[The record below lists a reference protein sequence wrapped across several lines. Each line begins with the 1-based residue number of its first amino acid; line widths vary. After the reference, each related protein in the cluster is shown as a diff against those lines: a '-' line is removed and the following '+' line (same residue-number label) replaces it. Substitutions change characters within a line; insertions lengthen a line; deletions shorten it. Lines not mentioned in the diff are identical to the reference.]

1 MVIDSSALLA
11 ILLDE
16 PEAAEFLRLVK
27 NAPVRRISAA
37 SFLETG
43 MVLRRDSTGQRQQ
56 LFEDLIAALRLTIVP
71 VTEQQA
77 RSALAAFA
85 VYGKGYGHPAGLNF
99 GDCLAYALAK
109 VSGEPLLFKGNDF
122 SFTDIPQ
129 ENRL

>member
-16 PEAAEFLRLVK
+16 PEGAAFLRLVK
-27 NAPVRRISAA
+27 SAPERRISAA

-43 MVLRRDSTGQRQQ
+43 MVLRRDPSGERQA
-56 LFEDLIAALRLTIVP
+56 LFEELIAALRLSIVP

-77 RSALAAFA
+77 RTALAAFA
-85 VYGKGYGHPAGLNF
+85 VYGKGHGHPAGLNF

-122 SFTDIPQ
+122 AFTDIQ
-129 ENRL
+129 TAT

>member
-16 PEAAEFLRLVK
+16 PEAEEFLRLIRE
-27 NAPVRRISAA
+27 ASARRISAA

-43 MVLRRDSTGQRQQ
+43 MVLRRDASGQRQQ
-56 LFEDLIAALRLTIVP
+56 LFEELIAALRLSIVP

-85 VYGKGYGHPAGLNF
+85 VYGKGHGHPAGLNF

-109 VSGEPLLFKGNDF
+109 VFAEPLLFKGNDF
-122 SFTDIPQ
+122 SFSDIQ
-129 ENRL
+129 AAR

>member
-16 PEAAEFLRLVK
+16 SEAAGFLRLVK
-27 NAPVRRISAA
+27 SAPERRISAA

-43 MVLRRDSTGQRQQ
+43 MVLRRDPSGERQA
-56 LFEDLIAALRLTIVP
+56 LFEELIAALRLSIVP

-77 RSALAAFA
+77 RTALAAFA
-85 VYGKGYGHPAGLNF
+85 VYGKGHGHPAGLNF

-122 SFTDIPQ
+122 SQTDIQ
-129 ENRL
+129 AAS

>member
-16 PEAAEFLRLVK
+16 PEALEFLRIIK
-27 NAPVRRISAA
+27 DSPARRISAA

-43 MVLRRDSTGQRQQ
+43 MVLRRDSSGQRQQ
-56 LFEDLIAALRLTIVP
+56 LYEDLIVALRLSIAP

-77 RSALAAFA
+77 RTALAAFA
-85 VYGKGYGHPAGLNF
+85 VYGKGHGHPAGLNF

-109 VSGEPLLFKGNDF
+109 VFAEPLLFKGNDF
-122 SFTDIPQ
+122 SFTDIQ
-129 ENRL
+129 AAR

>member
-16 PEAAEFLRLVK
+16 PEAAEFLRIIK
-27 NAPVRRISAA
+27 DSPARRVSAA

-43 MVLRRDSTGQRQQ
+43 MVLRRDSSGKRQQ
-56 LFEDLIAALRLTIVP
+56 LLEELIIALRLSIVP

-77 RSALAAFA
+77 RTALAAFTI
-85 VYGKGYGHPAGLNF
+85 YGKGHGHPAGLNF

-109 VSGEPLLFKGNDF
+109 VFAEPLLFKGNDF
-122 SFTDIPQ
+122 SYTDIKTA
-129 ENRL
+129 R